1 LKQTFL
7 YLRLMGMPPW
17 TKELPMNT
25 YTTGVWAVAFVA
37 VIVAAA
43 APAASQQ
50 LTDNV
55 VTIADAAVFVY
66 DDVERFIH
74 VMDGIREG
82 ADTLAALQSGYL
94 DEASPG
100 LVMFIGK
107 YNLTAERLL
116 RAIREYPYDYQA
128 IGAKLAALRMSEAGY
143 REVYADLNKVVTDAV
158 FPPTYFLVGAHRGI
172 GSGSTEG
179 PLITIEKKSIK
190 GIQEDLAATL
200 VHEMAHM
207 EQLAVLGDA
216 YFDIFS
222 GPGKTLLATSVRE
235 GVATLLSEVITGGS
249 PHKNEARAYLLAH
262 EAELWEQFS
271 EVMLGSDMG
280 DWLWSDPANPEWPRD
295 LGYAMGARIAEV
307 YLERAD
313 DRDRAVRDILA
324 ITDYEAFLR
333 KSGYGT
339 QFR

>member
-1 LKQTFL
+1 
-7 YLRLMGMPPW
+7 
-17 TKELPMNT
+17 MNT
-25 YTTGVWAVAFVA
+25 CTTGVWAMAILA
-37 VIVAAA
+37 VVLT
-43 APAASQQ
+43 AASPTDAQQ

-55 VTIADAAVFVY
+55 VAIADAAVFVY
-66 DDVERFIH
+66 GDVERFIH
-74 VMDGIREG
+74 VMDGLAEG
-82 ADTLAALQSGYL
+82 TDTTAALQSGYL

-116 RAIREYPYDYQA
+116 RAIRRYPDDYEA
-128 IGAKLAALRMSEAGY
+128 MAAKLAALRMSEPKYCEA
-143 REVYADLNKVVTDAV
+143 YADLNKVVTDAV

-200 VHEMAHM
+200 VHEMVHM
-207 EQLAVLGDA
+207 EQLAVLGGA
-216 YFDIFS
+216 YFEIFS

-235 GVATLLSEVITGGS
+235 GVATLLSEVVTGGS
-249 PHKNEARAYLLAH
+249 SHKNEARTYLRAH
-262 EAELWEQFS
+262 EAELWKQFS

-280 DWLWSDPANPEWPRD
+280 DWLWTEPANPEWPRD
-295 LGYAMGARIAEV
+295 LGYAIGARIAEV
-307 YLERAD
+307 YVLIAD
-313 DRDRAVRDILA
+313 DTEQAVRDILA
-324 ITDYEAFLR
+324 ITDYELFLR
-333 KSGYGT
+333 QSGYGT